1 MLFASN
7 YSHPRGLI
15 GRYMLRRM
23 DRQHEPLEV
32 WGFDMIGI
40 PQRAKMLDIGCGGGY
55 NIRRMLE
62 MSPESRIYGLDIS
75 KESVKLARAV
85 NRKELGR
92 HVKIVHGSVEKTPFK
107 AGILDLVTA
116 FETVIFWP
124 DPEENFKEVCRIL
137 KPGGRFAVV
146 INYGEPDANWEEV
159 VPGMTRYTAEEIASF
174 MKGAGFRGIEIFKE
188 KTWFCVIGVKTQAV
202 R

>member
-1 MLFASN
+1 
-7 YSHPRGLI
+7 
-15 GRYMLRRM
+15 
-23 DRQHEPLEV
+23 
-32 WGFDMIGI
+32 
-40 PQRAKMLDIGCGGGY
+40 
-55 NIRRMLE
+55 MLE
-62 MSPESRIYGLDIS
+62 RSPESRIYGLDLS
-75 KESVKLARAV
+75 KQSVKLARAV

-174 MKGAGFRGIEIFKE
+174 MKEAGFKEIEIFKE